1 MTSIKEWIEIKIKT
15 GYIHYFEYDKFS
27 QITEIDRGGFG
38 KVNKAN
44 LANAG
49 LVALKI
55 FFNNNSNIEED
66 ELNEVNKRFIK
77 ELRLLREVDYHQNIN
92 RILGITKDSEYYILV
107 LEYANEGNL
116 RDYLKKN
123 FASLKWNNK
132 SQMALDITSGL
143 KFLHSKEIIHRD
155 LHSKNILVKN
165 GKLLIADFGL
175 SKKLADITSNSM
187 GNNCG
192 VIEYIEPQ
200 CFKSIKYKKD
210 KKSDIYSLGVLL
222 WEISSGRPPFSGCE
236 RNLLKD
242 HIKDGN
248 REEPTEGT
256 PLKYQQLYQKCWD
269 GEPKSRPDIEEVY
282 EILKTSFDL
291 QSPYLN
297 MPNEDKS
304 SKTDDDDLTIPSN
317 YQNLNSRITSSDT
330 TKLNSKLNENGE
342 PKSNL
347 DMEKVNETLNQ
358 LKTGS
363 FEQQSSH
370 LNIPNNDNRSNSQ
383 YLNSRNN
390 TTFNNQLDEKK
401 KKGNPRNLLIIGH
414 AGSGKSTLSNVL
426 SNTDDFEESKCSKNF
441 RKQIFEWKGIKYHVV
456 DDIGMALTN
465 KKVMYEKMPEVNYL
479 MPEGVSQILFVID
492 GKFTAEEE
500 STFNLLEDSIF
511 GNDISEY
518 ITIVRTKFS
527 NFKNERECK
536 KDKDDLYNENE
547 TVAKL
552 CKSIVHIDN
561 PPINIFVHDEDDKE
575 TIIVNGRR
583 RDQSRTILLD
593 YLNKV
598 ISEKYY
604 DKIFV
609 GNIAGPIGDTLNFK
623 NYNDQTINLARM
635 NRSVRMKSK
644 KLNRS
649 INLENPKFNLEVGI
663 RNLLIVGRANSGKS
677 TLAEVLSD
685 SHYYAGKIEKKYNVI
700 DIEVTKPIKNII
712 KISEKIKEICQI
724 LFVIDGK
731 ITADAVEAIFD
742 NDIHEHITIVRT
754 KFSNFKNEDKCKKD
768 KEDLCKQNEAV
779 AKIRQNIVYVDN
791 PPININVKDK
801 DDEATITLSKKRRDW
816 SKTILLDHLN
826 KVFQEKGDELCN
838 EIAIESI
845 TEELKRNLKP
855 EIPEEIGRDNYILK
869 FFTDMTKTLIK
880 IFIN

>member
-1 MTSIKEWIEIKIKT
+1 MTSVKEWIEEKIKNE
-15 GYIHYFEYDKFS
+15 YIRYFEYDKFS

-38 KVNKAN
+38 KVSKAN

-55 FFNNNSNIEED
+55 FFSNNSNIEED
-66 ELNEVNKRFIK
+66 ELNEANDGFIK
-77 ELRLLREVDYHQNIN
+77 ELKYLREIDYHQNIN

-123 FASLKWNNK
+123 FTSLKWNNK
-132 SQMALDITSGL
+132 IQMALDITSGL
-143 KFLHSKEIIHRD
+143 KFLHSKEVIHRD
-155 LHSKNILVKN
+155 LHSKNILVNN

-175 SKKLADITSNSM
+175 SKKLAEAKIHSSANKIGM
-187 GNNCG
+187 
-192 VIEYIEPQ
+192 VEYIEPQ
-200 CFKSIKYKKD
+200 CFKSFGYMKN
-210 KKSDIYSLGVLL
+210 KKSDIYGLGVLL
-222 WEISSGRPPFSGCE
+222 WEISSGRPPFLNYPRE
-236 RNLLKD
+236 ALAF
-242 HIKDGN
+242 HISYGN
-248 REEPTEGT
+248 IREEPTEGT

-282 EILKTSFDL
+282 EILLKTSFDL
-291 QSPYLN
+291 QSQY
-297 MPNEDKS
+297 NEDKS
-304 SKTDDDDLTIPSN
+304 NSKTDDDDLIIPSN
-317 YQNLNSRITSSDT
+317 YQIINSKNENGKPSQLKTGSFDLQSPPHLKIPNNNNRSNSKALLTIPSDSQNLNSRI
-330 TKLNSKLNENGE
+330 
-342 PKSNL
+342 
-347 DMEKVNETLNQ
+347 
-358 LKTGS
+358 
-363 FEQQSSH
+363 
-370 LNIPNNDNRSNSQ
+370 
-383 YLNSRNN
+383 
-390 TTFNNQLDEKK
+390 
-401 KKGNPRNLLIIGH
+401 
-414 AGSGKSTLSNVL
+414 
-426 SNTDDFEESKCSKNF
+426 
-441 RKQIFEWKGIKYHVV
+441 

-465 KKVMYEKMPEVNYL
+465 KEVMYKKMPEVNYL
-479 MPEGVSQILFVID
+479 IPEGVSQILFVID

-511 GNDISEY
+511 GNDIAEY

-561 PPINIFVHDEDDKE
+561 PPINIFVHDEDDRE
-575 TIIVNGRR
+575 TIIVNERR
-583 RDQSRTILLD
+583 REKSRTILLD
-593 YLNKV
+593 HLNKV

-604 DKIFV
+604 DKIFL
-609 GNIAGPIGDTLNFK
+609 GNVADPIGDTLNFK
-623 NYNDQTINLARM
+623 DYNDQTINLARM

-649 INLENPKFNLEVGI
+649 LNLENPKFNFNIPKVGI
-663 RNLLIVGRANSGKS
+663 RNLLIVGRINSGKS
-677 TLAEVLSD
+677 TLAEVLGD

-700 DIEVTKPIKNII
+700 DVDVTKPIKNII
-712 KISEKIKEICQI
+712 KLSEKIKEICHI

-731 ITADAVEAIFD
+731 ITADEVEAIFG

-801 DDEATITLSKKRRDW
+801 DDEATIKLSKKRRDW
-816 SKTILLDHLN
+816 SRTKLLDHLN

-869 FFTDMTKTLIK
+869 FLTNVTKNLIK
-880 IFIN
+880 IFINQSTREDQIINSR